1 MNYLLFKADGSLD
14 KQSFEYYIMQNST
27 GVDNIFVALA
37 DSQESDIC
45 QAVFTLPNN
54 ETNTLQGIPN
64 TQTIDGVSYT
74 GWLFTLTTAQTTYSG
89 LLRMAVRVVR
99 STNQVL
105 VNYPVGL
112 IVNETGV
119 MPDTDSG
126 VTIEEINSYLVY
138 LNSLL
143 ISFQEEYVT
152 KEEAAPFA
160 FEATKEI
167 SGCIVLDFWKSDIG
181 EAKIKEFYDAN
192 SFPTGRYYIG
202 KIHGTTEIFYLKY
215 LSSTNVTLTFISVGD
230 GGSYTYRYANN
241 LSYNSSTT
249 FYNIYQQATEYSDL
263 HVVAANPSSS
273 TYQIFQG
280 GSQAIFHFFGQSK
293 LFIGSCDTKVDRQV
307 YIVEI
312 ESLAGK
318 ERWVKTLTYSE
329 YMNSSVYSNIL
340 DGANRDDYEVVS
352 HKVTSLSNLSTDT
365 QYPSAKCVWD
375 LSYNIREVAE
385 GKCQTF
391 VLSNDIFGIENGRI
405 MYDTVEPMSAQPD
418 EFYVYENG
426 EWVDRHSELYNGD
439 YDNLNIVNTMFK
451 EDYEDIFVGE
461 TDGYIIMG
469 TLNSTVY
476 LYNVRGTRT
485 DSGISHY
492 PFKAGDIF
500 LITELNVPDRWY
512 DYDFEK
518 YYKLETGKINL
529 TNYPTKS
536 GNETITGAWTF
547 DNANGIVIK
556 DSNVNYSTWS
566 LKTTGYELGVYF
578 GTNNKRYTFNFT
590 YFYTQSI
597 VPNDNNQNLGDSS
610 NKWYDLY
617 LSHNLTDGTNSYTI
631 AESMAQFNVYDTGTN
646 VIKWTKFYKFNLSSN
661 TTFSLETA
669 KTGCSPEYKAFIAN
683 TANSAITVTFNF
695 ASQILC
701 NDDNIIV
708 TNGNP
713 GTLVLPAGVSIEVS
727 IIGERIV
734 AINFEAQ

>member
-14 KQSFEYYIMQNST
+14 KQSFEYYIMQDST

-54 ETNTLQGIPN
+54 QTNTLQGIPN
-64 TQTIDGVSYT
+64 NQTIDGVPYT

-99 STNQVL
+99 SANQVL

-126 VTIEEINSYLVY
+126 VTIQEINSYLVY

-152 KEEAAPFA
+152 IEEAAPFA
-160 FEATKEI
+160 FEATKQI

-192 SFPTGRYYIG
+192 SFPTNRYYIG

-215 LSSTNVTLTFISVGD
+215 LSSTNITLTFISVGD

-241 LSYNSSTT
+241 ISYDSNTT

-263 HVVAANPSSS
+263 HVVAGNPSSS
-273 TYQIFQG
+273 TYQIFKG
-280 GSQAIFHFFGQSK
+280 GSQAIFNFFGQSK
-293 LFIGSCDTKVDRQV
+293 LYIGSCDNVVDGQV
-307 YIVEI
+307 YKVEI

-329 YMNSSVYSNIL
+329 YITLSVYNNIMVA
-340 DGANRDDYEVVS
+340 ANRDDYEVVS
-352 HKVTSLSNLSTDT
+352 HKVTSLSSSSTDT

-375 LSYNIREVAE
+375 ITSNIREVAE
-385 GKCQTF
+385 GKCKTF
-391 VLSNDIFGIENGRI
+391 VLSNDILRIENGRI
-405 MYDTVEPMSAQPD
+405 MYDSVETMSAQPD
-418 EFYVYENG
+418 LFYVYENG
-426 EWVDRHSELYNGD
+426 EWVDRHGELYNGD

-451 EDYEDIFVGE
+451 EDQEDLWVGE
-461 TDGYIIMG
+461 TNGYIIMG
-469 TLNSTVY
+469 DLNSTVY
-476 LYNVRGTRT
+476 LYNIRGTKT

-492 PFKAGDIF
+492 PFEAGDIF
-500 LITELNVPDRWY
+500 LVIETDVPDRWY
-512 DYDFEK
+512 DYNFER
-518 YYKLETGKINL
+518 YYKLETSKIDL
-529 TNYPTKS
+529 TNYPTLS
-536 GNETITGAWTF
+536 GNNTF
-547 DNANGIVIK
+547 
-556 DSNVNYSTWS
+556 T
-566 LKTTGYELGVYF
+566 
-578 GTNNKRYTFNFT
+578 GTNTFATGITLTNNST
-590 YFYTQSI
+590 QASIQNSGNGQLDFYISGSLLYKMTAI
-597 VPNDNNQNLGDSS
+597 AFRPIGNNSYDLGTGSYA
-610 NKWYDLY
+610 WRDLY
-617 LSHNLTDGTNSYTI
+617 LARNLTDGTSSYTI
-631 AESMAQFNVYDTGTN
+631 AESMSQFNVYEIGTN
-646 VIKWTKFYKFNLSSN
+646 VIKWTKLCKFNLSAN
-661 TTFSLETA
+661 TTFSLENP
-669 KTGCSPEYKAFIAN
+669 KSGCSPEYKAIIAN

-695 ASQILC
+695 ASNILC

-713 GTLVLPAGVSIEVS
+713 GTLVLPSGVTIEVS
-727 IIGERIV
+727 IIGENVV